1 MIYDSLAETMLFYVV
16 VILAGILCLHLLRIM
31 LMDLPEMLRDWKTI
45 CTKAHWRR
53 KHE

>member
-16 VILAGILCLHLLRIM
+16 VLASILCCLHLLRIV
-31 LMDLPEMLRDWKTI
+31 LMDLPEMIRDWKTI

-53 KHE
+53 TDD